1 MESTQNKSET
11 FELQIFELR
20 FQEPTQPFTL
30 QSTLLFSNILMTQEV
45 EIFEKLNYFLMQ
57 QETCTKV
64 PGCMDFNCFLLQ
76 ELFRRIAAMAS
87 RVAAFPLLKVSAKD
101 L

>member
-1 MESTQNKSET
+1 
-11 FELQIFELR
+11 
-20 FQEPTQPFTL
+20 
-30 QSTLLFSNILMTQEV
+30 MTQEV

-76 ELFRRIAAMAS
+76 ELFRRIATMA
-87 RVAAFPLLKVSAKD
+87 
-101 L
+101 